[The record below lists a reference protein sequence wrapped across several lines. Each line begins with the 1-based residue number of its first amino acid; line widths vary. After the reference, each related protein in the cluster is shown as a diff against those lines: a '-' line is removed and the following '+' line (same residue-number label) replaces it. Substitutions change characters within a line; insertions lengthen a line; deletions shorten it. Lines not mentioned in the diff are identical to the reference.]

1 MIQGRAHIFGDNIN
15 TDYIIAGKYTKT
27 LDHTVWVE
35 HLFEDISPGFSKKI
49 QPGDF
54 VVAGRNFGCGSS
66 REQAPV
72 ALKYAGVGAVL
83 AKSFARIFFRNAINL
98 GVPVI
103 VCNTDDNHDLDQLR
117 IDLST
122 QRIFNLTT
130 NQIIPM
136 EPLPDVMIR
145 ILSAGGL
152 TPYLKQHKSFDIS
165 GRR

>member
-1 MIQGRAHIFGDNIN
+1 MIQGQAHIFGDNIN

-103 VCNTDDNHDLDQLR
+103 VCNTDDIHDLDQ
-117 IDLST
+117 
-122 QRIFNLTT
+122 
-130 NQIIPM
+130 
-136 EPLPDVMIR
+136 
-145 ILSAGGL
+145 
-152 TPYLKQHKSFDIS
+152 
-165 GRR
+165 

>member
-1 MIQGRAHIFGDNIN
+1 M
-15 TDYIIAGKYTKT
+15 
-27 LDHTVWVE
+27 
-35 HLFEDISPGFSKKI
+35 
-49 QPGDF
+49 
-54 VVAGRNFGCGSS
+54 AGRNFGCGSS

-103 VCNTDDNHDLDQLR
+103 VCNTDDIHDLDQLR